1 MPFFLADT
9 TFAGAFPVSFLAI
22 PGYCQIIIPV
32 SNSCD
37 EPLLS
42 VKTIIMAVSPKHH
55 PGSSPAIFQNN
66 AFMIIV
72 KPFSPGAN
80 LTGFFCI
87 KIRYCPCFPASA
99 NHRELSC
106 GYFPGSSQKLLPVDN
121 FPRNS
126 FPLQKESL
134 SS

>member
-66 AFMIIV
+66 AFMIMV
-72 KPFSPGAN
+72 KPFSPGGKPDRIFLHQN
-80 LTGFFCI
+80 TI
-87 KIRYCPCFPASA
+87 
-99 NHRELSC
+99 LSLFSRL
-106 GYFPGSSQKLLPVDN
+106 G
-121 FPRNS
+121 
-126 FPLQKESL
+126 ESP
-134 SS
+134 